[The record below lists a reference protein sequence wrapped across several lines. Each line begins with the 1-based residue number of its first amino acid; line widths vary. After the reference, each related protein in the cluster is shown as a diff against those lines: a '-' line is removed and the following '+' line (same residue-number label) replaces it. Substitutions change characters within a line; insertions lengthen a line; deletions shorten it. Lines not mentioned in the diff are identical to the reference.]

1 MAGRTPKVAWGEEW
15 MITSRKISSWEKTR
29 DVRLEAS
36 SLTVFALP
44 RAHQG
49 GTGMAWVTT
58 LGEGSKK
65 KHEKTKEGK
74 GRAR

>member
-36 SLTVFALP
+36 SIIVDGVCASACASRWDGNGVGHNP
-44 RAHQG
+44 GRRKQ
-49 GTGMAWVTT
+49 
-58 LGEGSKK
+58 K
-65 KHEKTKEGK
+65 KHEKTKEGRV
-74 GRAR
+74 G